1 MNKLFIYQLLLLI
14 TLVSCTKETSL
25 NQRIDTDNIS
35 QKIKDI
41 VITKLNNNEI
51 TTYIK
56 ILCDQ
61 RRKLIKYLKKNR
73 IETSFSTRLLN
84 LSKRFVVSNKKA
96 HTDGK

>member
-51 TTYIK
+51 
-56 ILCDQ
+56 
-61 RRKLIKYLKKNR
+61 
-73 IETSFSTRLLN
+73 
-84 LSKRFVVSNKKA
+84 NKK
-96 HTDGK
+96 